1 LARER
6 IRAEGVS
13 KVLKVQGRVRMNVLR
28 SVAKTIGIM
37 LAAMVVIGL
46 TLSIYQ
52 KIFAPARTP
61 FEIRAA
67 PANPRRDLEQA
78 KRETRSACL
87 QAWIKD
93 ATIRCSSLSEVG
105 K

>member
-1 LARER
+1 
-6 IRAEGVS
+6 
-13 KVLKVQGRVRMNVLR
+13 MNVIR
-28 SVAKTIGIM
+28 TVAKTIGIM
-37 LAAMVVIGL
+37 LAILTVTGL

-61 FEIRAA
+61 VEIKAE

-78 KRETRSACL
+78 KRETRSACV